1 MNIGKVPESV
11 LKRSIIR
18 QIKNTRDEVIFGAS
32 IGGDY
37 AAIELKEDEIYVT
50 ATEPLTNCGS
60 NIGMLAVN
68 TAVNNVA
75 VAGAGAVAIMLSA
88 LLPEGT
94 EESDIKEIMKQVS
107 DCCKELNVQ
116 AVGGHTEITD
126 AVNRAIID
134 VTAIGKVNKDK
145 IISSKG
151 AKPGDDIV
159 ITKWIGTQGTAM
171 IAYDKQEEL
180 SERFSASY
188 IDAAKSLV
196 SKVSIVKEADLA
208 ASMNANAMHDVSKG
222 GIFGALWEIAE
233 SSKTGMEIDLKAVP
247 IKQETIEICEYYG
260 LNPYELISSGSLI
273 VCIPNGH
280 DYVRELSKLG
290 ISASVAGKITDGND
304 RVIING
310 DEKRFLTRPA
320 VDQIFTMNL

>member
-18 QIKNTRDEVIFGAS
+18 QIKNTRDEVVFGAS
-32 IGGDY
+32 VGGDY

-94 EESDIKEIMKQVS
+94 EESEIKEIMKQVS

-116 AVGGHTEITD
+116 AAGGHTEITD
-126 AVNRAIID
+126 AVNRAIVD

-159 ITKWIGTQGTAM
+159 ITKWIGMQGTAM

-180 SERFSASY
+180 SKRFSSSY
-188 IDAAKSLV
+188 IDAAKSFI
-196 SKVSIVKEADLA
+196 SNVSIVKEANIA

-233 SSKTGMEIDLKAVP
+233 SSKAGMEIDLKAVP

-280 DYVRELSKLG
+280 DYVRELAKLG
-290 ISASVAGKITDGND
+290 ISSSVAGKITDGND

-310 DEKRFLTRPA
+310 DEKRFLTRPV